1 MQKQST
7 CCKNQLGSSS
17 SDEDDM
23 NAKVGRH
30 KSTTTKDT
38 QEVVTIGDVSMRLG
52 RPKHPE
58 LVPVKYLPDPIPQ
71 TLVKQLRWIMQK
83 DLLGQDV
90 FLIGPPGP
98 LRRTITMMYLELTR
112 KEVEYVSLSRDTTEM
127 DLKQRREIRSNSA
140 FHIDQ
145 AAVKAAL
152 EGRVLVLEGIEKAER
167 NVLPVLNN
175 LLENREM
182 QLDDGRFLMAADR
195 YDKLL
200 KDHSQEELDAWK
212 LVRVSEDFRVIALG
226 LPVPRYQGNPLDPPL
241 RSRFQAMNVDP
252 LPFKDHL
259 EVLNAIA
266 HGVSPDRLSQILSF
280 ALTLKSD
287 EAKTLGLPDFPLD
300 NLHAIIKILTAVPS
314 VSTQRLLQRLYP
326 YDVMLGKEGQTAVM
340 DALKSFDLLEDDTNY
355 VGCLVTEVRL
365 TRDNQATVQV
375 RHGRHTHELHLAA
388 GTLHPAGL
396 TNGHYVNTHYHDQL
410 LTDMMES
417 HMAKDFCV
425 IGPPG
430 CGKSVIARQFAELL
444 GYHLEPIMLYQ
455 DMGAR
460 DLLQQRITRPNGDT
474 AWQPSP
480 LVKAALDGSLAV
492 LDGVHRINPGTFA
505 VLHRLIHDRELSLF
519 DGTRL
524 LRHDRYDKIKE
535 ENKLTDEDMT
545 NRAPVAGSSNQ
556 QWLNSGAANDVSVP
570 QHAVAV
576 LDRGTQRHP

>member
-1 MQKQST
+1 
-7 CCKNQLGSSS
+7 
-17 SDEDDM
+17 
-23 NAKVGRH
+23 
-30 KSTTTKDT
+30 
-38 QEVVTIGDVSMRLG
+38 
-52 RPKHPE
+52 
-58 LVPVKYLPDPIPQ
+58 
-71 TLVKQLRWIMQK
+71 
-83 DLLGQDV
+83 
-90 FLIGPPGP
+90 
-98 LRRTITMMYLELTR
+98 MMYLELTR

-266 HGVSPDRLSQILSF
+266 HGVPPDRYL
-280 ALTLKSD
+280 LTSK
-287 EAKTLGLPDFPLD
+287 ARR
-300 NLHAIIKILTAVPS
+300 HYIKMIKQTAVPS

-365 TRDNQATVQV
+365 SGDNQATVQV
-375 RHGRHTHELHLAA
+375 RHGRHTHKLHLAA

-480 LVKAALDGSLAV
+480 LVKAALDGSIAV

-545 NRAPVAGSSNQ
+545 NRGVFKIHPSFRIMALSEPPVAGSSNQ
-556 QWLNSGAANDVSVP
+556 QWLNSEQLTMFLYHNMRSLSWTEELNVIHKLVPGTYDIEPVMRLTHRLRESHDSNVS
-570 QHAVAV
+570 
-576 LDRGTQRHP
+576 LLLFMTYDI